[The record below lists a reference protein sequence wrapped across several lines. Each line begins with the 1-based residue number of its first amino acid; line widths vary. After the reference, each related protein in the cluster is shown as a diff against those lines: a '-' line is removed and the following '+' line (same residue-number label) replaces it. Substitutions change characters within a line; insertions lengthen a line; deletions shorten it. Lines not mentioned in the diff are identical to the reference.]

1 MPQARDD
8 FPEGYEDGCDTRIA
22 AVRRGKVAGW
32 NVVFET
38 REPEKPIAFKAI
50 RRLHARDKT
59 RSAAAKLAPKLNSLH
74 MHPKGSDVMKVKRA
88 AQILSSSVATGLRM
102 EREEEYRRRLMLCY
116 ESRRQSHITGESL
129 PFTRAE
135 VLDYAQ
141 TKELEVYIGV
151 FNRML
156 DIMNA
161 RTPVVDV
168 NDPRLQELLGIST
181 WFENW
186 WREIDRKP
194 GLRVP
199 EKNARFITQKL
210 FHDLKFTLHAFVQHC
225 KDYLRKHPT
234 GMVFP
239 CLCNQVGIPPTFDF
253 ACFLSVPPHLFHGLD
268 ARRRTS

>member
-1 MPQARDD
+1 
-8 FPEGYEDGCDTRIA
+8 
-22 AVRRGKVAGW
+22 
-32 NVVFET
+32 
-38 REPEKPIAFKAI
+38 
-50 RRLHARDKT
+50 
-59 RSAAAKLAPKLNSLH
+59 
-74 MHPKGSDVMKVKRA
+74 MKVKRA

-168 NDPRLQELLGIST
+168 NVAKNKG
-181 WFENW
+181 
-186 WREIDRKP
+186 
-194 GLRVP
+194 RVSAP
-199 EKNARFITQKL
+199 ADNGVASSNTD
-210 FHDLKFTLHAFVQHC
+210 H
-225 KDYLRKHPT
+225 
-234 GMVFP
+234 
-239 CLCNQVGIPPTFDF
+239 
-253 ACFLSVPPHLFHGLD
+253 
-268 ARRRTS
+268 